1 MQQKS
6 DKMNIKPIKT
16 EQDYQDALK
25 RLEVIFDATPNSVDG
40 DELEIL
46 GVLIDNYEKIYF
58 PIDLPDPI
66 EAIKFRMDQLNYS
79 NRDLAQII
87 GLKSRVSEILNKKRK
102 LSINMIR
109 KLHDALRIPT
119 DVLVQE
125 Y

>member
-1 MQQKS
+1 
-6 DKMNIKPIKT
+6 MNIKPIKT
-16 EQDYQDALK
+16 EQDYKDGLK
-25 RLEVIFDATPNSVDG
+25 RLETIFDAEPNTIEG

-46 GVLIDNYEKIYF
+46 GVLMDNYEKIHF

-66 EAIKFRMDQLNYS
+66 EAIKFRMEQLDYS
-79 NRDLAQII
+79 NQDLAQII

-109 KLHDALRIPT
+109 KLHDVLQIPT
-119 DVLVQE
+119 DVLVQK

>member
-1 MQQKS
+1 
-6 DKMNIKPIKT
+6 MNIKPIKT
-16 EQDYQDALK
+16 EQDYQNAIK
-25 RLEVIFDATPNSVDG
+25 RLEVVFDAAPNTAEG

-46 GVLIDNYEKIYF
+46 GVLIDNFEKTHF

-66 EAIKFRMDQLNYS
+66 EAIKFRMEQLDYS
-79 NRDLAQII
+79 NQDLAQII

-109 KLHDALRIPT
+109 KLHDSLQIPT
-119 DVLVQE
+119 DVLVQK

>member
-1 MQQKS
+1 
-6 DKMNIKPIKT
+6 
-16 EQDYQDALK
+16 
-25 RLEVIFDATPNSVDG
+25 VPNTKEG
-40 DELEIL
+40 DELEVL

-66 EAIKFRMDQLNYS
+66 EAIKFRMEQLNYTT
-79 NRDLAQII
+79 RDLAQII
-87 GLKSRVSEILNKKRK
+87 GLKSRVSEILNKKCK

-119 DVLVQE
+119 DVLVQK

>member
-1 MQQKS
+1 
-6 DKMNIKPIKT
+6 MNIKPIKI
-16 EQDYQDALK
+16 EADYENALK
-25 RLEVIFDATPNSVDG
+25 RLEIIFDAEPNTAEG
-40 DELEIL
+40 DELEVL
-46 GVLIDNYEKIYF
+46 GVLIDNYEKIHF

-66 EAIKFRMDQLNYS
+66 EAIKFRMEQLNY
-79 NRDLAQII
+79 NNHDLAKII

-109 KLHDALRIPT
+109 KLHSALSIPT

>member
-1 MQQKS
+1 M
-6 DKMNIKPIKT
+6 DIKPVKT
-16 EQDYQDALK
+16 EQDYQAALR
-25 RLEVIFDATPNSVDG
+25 RLEIIFDAEPNTPEG

-46 GVLIDNYEKIYF
+46 GVLIDNYEKIHF

-66 EAIKFRMDQLNYS
+66 EAIKFRMEQLDYS
-79 NRDLAQII
+79 NQDLAQII

-109 KLHDALRIPT
+109 KLHDVLQIPT
-119 DVLVQE
+119 DVLVQK